1 MPSDQDIVMNSEMSD
16 VWQIAESAATSD
28 VPVVV
33 RGETGTGKE
42 VVARLIHDRST
53 RCAEPFVAV
62 NCGAIPAELLES
74 ELFGHKKGSFTGAV
88 FDHKGRFELAGKGTL
103 FLDEIGDMATAL
115 QVKLLRV
122 LEESSV
128 TPVGAN
134 KPVPIKARIIAATHR
149 DLEQMIE
156 AGSFREDLFY
166 RLNVIPVF
174 IPPLR
179 ERMSE
184 FDSLVQ
190 HLNGKHGSEVE
201 TVRFSRTSIEWLR
214 RYSWPGNIR
223 ELSNFIAR
231 CNALWPGTEIELD
244 RLPVSMLPSGMR
256 ELKDLPTGANSLP
269 VLDSNSHE
277 GLEGIIGLAQGWQ
290 EEKGY
295 SGEQIELKKLLQD
308 VESRLITAALDETE
322 GNVSAAAKRLR
333 LQRTTLVQRISKL
346 GIRD

>member
-1 MPSDQDIVMNSEMSD
+1 MPSDPDIVMSPEMSN
-16 VWQIAESAATSD
+16 VWQIAESAANSD

-42 VVARLIHDRST
+42 VIARLIHRRSE
-53 RCAEPFVAV
+53 RAEEPFVAV
-62 NCGAIPAELLES
+62 NCGAIPMELLES
-74 ELFGHKKGSFTGAV
+74 ELFGHRKGAFTGAV
-88 FDHKGRFELAGKGTL
+88 FDHKGRFELAGGGTL
-103 FLDEIGDMATAL
+103 FLDEIGDMPATL

-128 TPVGAN
+128 TPVGAS

-156 AGSFREDLFY
+156 SGSFREDLFY

-184 FDSLVQ
+184 FGDLVQ
-190 HLNGKHGSEVE
+190 LLNGKHGGESQ
-201 TVRFSRTSIEWLR
+201 TVRFSSTSIEWLR

-223 ELSNFIAR
+223 ELSNFVAR

-244 RLPVSMLPSGMR
+244 RLPVSMLPAGMR
-256 ELKDLPTGANSLP
+256 EATGLPDSASP
-269 VLDSNSHE
+269 VGDGVAE

-322 GNVSAAAKRLR
+322 GNVSAAAKRLH

>member
-1 MPSDQDIVMNSEMSD
+1 LLSDQDIVMSPEMSD
-16 VWQIAESAATSD
+16 VWQIAESAANSD

-42 VVARLIHDRST
+42 VIARLIHRRSN
-53 RCAEPFVAV
+53 RAEEPFVAV

-74 ELFGHKKGSFTGAV
+74 ELFGHRKGAFTGAV
-88 FDHKGRFELAGKGTL
+88 FDHKGRFELAGRGTL

-128 TPVGAN
+128 TPVGAS
-134 KPVPIKARIIAATHR
+134 KPVSIKARIIAATHR
-149 DLEQMIE
+149 DLDKMIE
-156 AGSFREDLFY
+156 SGSFREDLFY

-184 FDSLVQ
+184 FDALVQ
-190 HLNGKHGSEVE
+190 LLNSKHGSKSR
-201 TVRFSRTSIEWLR
+201 TVRFSSTSIELLR

-244 RLPVSMLPSGMR
+244 RLPISMLPSGMR
-256 ELKDLPTGANSLP
+256 GSAELSPRVDSALPPEDALA
-269 VLDSNSHE
+269 E

-290 EEKGY
+290 EKKGY
-295 SGEQIELKKLLQD
+295 SGKKIELKKLLQD
-308 VESRLITAALDETE
+308 VESRLITAALDETA
-322 GNVSAAAKRLR
+322 GNVSAAAKRLH